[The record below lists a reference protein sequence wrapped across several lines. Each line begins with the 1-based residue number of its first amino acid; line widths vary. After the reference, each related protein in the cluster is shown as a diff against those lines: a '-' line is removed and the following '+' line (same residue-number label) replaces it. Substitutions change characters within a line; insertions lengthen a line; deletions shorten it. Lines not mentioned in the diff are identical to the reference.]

1 MVANAFENDVP
12 GISEKSPLPGDCQ
25 HPLSGKR
32 WTLLR
37 GWNGKFWLSIG
48 FSATWSACAWGQ
60 GHVNIYGIVDAYIN
74 TVKTGST
81 RLTRLENGA
90 NAASRIGFRGS
101 EDLGAGLQAHFVLEA
116 GMAPDTGAGTI
127 PGPGLAFTR
136 QALVGLKGHWGS
148 LELGHMY
155 TPMYAHL
162 ARIDSFAMNPLF
174 SPLNLVAVTDAQ
186 PGQRPLAARASNQVR
201 YRTPDSQPWVV
212 DAGYAFGENPAP
224 NGNKGRLYGA
234 TLGWNRKPFFLAYS
248 LQKAVDAVPAS
259 APNTTSQYQAILA
272 SWEATPELRLSGS
285 FIDGR
290 VDRQGTGRARIM
302 QLGAEYSLAPASRL
316 MAAVAQR
323 KVDGS
328 DRGQTAWTL
337 GYDHALSKRTALYAR
352 WLYLGNSSQASA
364 TIGNVP
370 VAANSGD
377 SLRSLALGVRHNF

>member
-1 MVANAFENDVP
+1 M
-12 GISEKSPLPGDCQ
+12 
-25 HPLSGKR
+25 LSFG
-32 WTLLR
+32 
-37 GWNGKFWLSIG
+37 
-48 FSATWSACAWGQ
+48 AWGQ
-60 GHVNIYGIVDAYIN
+60 TPVSIYGIMDVYIN
-74 TVKTGST
+74 SLKTGAT
-81 RLTRLENGA
+81 RLNRLENGA
-90 NAASRIGFRGS
+90 NAASRIGFRGV

-136 QALVGLKGHWGS
+136 QALVGLKGHGGS

-162 ARIDSFAMNPLF
+162 ARIDGFAMNPQF

-224 NGNKGRLYGA
+224 NGSKGRLYGA
-234 TLGWNRKPFFLAYS
+234 TLGWNQKPFFLAYS
-248 LQKAVDAVPAS
+248 FQKAVDSAVGAAPGSS
-259 APNTTSQYQAILA
+259 ALATSQYQALLA

-290 VDRQGTGRARIM
+290 IDRQGTGRARIT
-302 QLGAEYSLAPASRL
+302 QLGADYSPTPASRL
-316 MAAVAQR
+316 MASVAQR

-337 GYDHALSKRTALYAR
+337 GYDYALSKRTALYTR
-352 WLYLGNSSQASA
+352 WLYLGNSANASA